1 MVGSTVAAAHAPA
14 SVEDMSDAQQA
25 KAPSHAAQH
34 HAATRRLPHAASVA
48 PLAAWAVP
56 LPHVASAARLL
67 PRAASVAHL
76 LPHVASVAHL
86 LPHVAL
92 AAVAVAEAHSVAVA
106 VVVAHSA
113 AVAVAVAHSAAD
125 TEAME
130 AEDNSFPIQTIKET

>member
-25 KAPSHAAQH
+25 KVPSHAAQH

-67 PRAASVAHL
+67 PRA
-76 LPHVASVAHL
+76 ASVAHL